1 MEPISTNQK
10 HLGWFHL
17 ELKKRKIVENQRDV
31 LFHQSKLVRDCGIVS
46 NGCDEF
52 HRTDVDVFFCF
63 EMVLTTRN
71 LLVEPYSDYQSELH
85 DIIQNLHDEG
95 LGYRKIAQWLNERG
109 YTTLRGKRFF
119 NTHVF
124 SIPKKKRLRD
134 ERLNREFEVE
144 YRNFSLEFME
154 RKLINS
160 E

>member
-1 MEPISTNQK
+1 
-10 HLGWFHL
+10 
-17 ELKKRKIVENQRDV
+17 
-31 LFHQSKLVRDCGIVS
+31 
-46 NGCDEF
+46 
-52 HRTDVDVFFCF
+52 
-63 EMVLTTRN
+63 MVLTTRN

-154 RKLINS
+154 RRLINS